1 MEALHQEL
9 QGRYRAQGQVLVM
22 RRLDTRGYT
31 VEVRTLQ
38 LLIALI
44 VICLLTFVFQ
54 NLTAVSQMNFGVTT
68 KNVCRKLGAV
78 TQTTTAATTRMKVTV
93 LRVLQVRLCHWTLI
107 QLVASFSPNKTF
119 FLQQITEE
127 FPNFSSHTLYG
138 NNNISTF

>member
-9 QGRYRAQGQVLVM
+9 QGRYRAQGQVLIM
-22 RRLDTRGYT
+22 RRLDT
-31 VEVRTLQ
+31 VEVRTLL

-68 KNVCRKLGAV
+68 RNVCRKLGAV

-93 LRVLQVRLCHWTLI
+93 LRVLQVRLCH
-107 QLVASFSPNKTF
+107 
-119 FLQQITEE
+119 
-127 FPNFSSHTLYG
+127 
-138 NNNISTF
+138 